1 MCRFVFEM
9 KRFIWIVVIS
19 FLSLWLLFLVEKKIK
34 QRWIV
39 GKTLTSEHWQQRTQ
53 QIKNIPQGKYKVVFL
68 GNSLTELF
76 FLDDYFADST
86 FLNCG
91 IVGDFTEG
99 LTKRIDDVARL
110 KPEKLFIEIG
120 INDIIEKIEL
130 DDICDNYR
138 EVIKKMQA
146 HSPQTKIYIQSNLP
160 VIINRPSF
168 LTDDKDVN
176 NRILKQ
182 NENLK
187 KIAKE
192 FNLTY
197 IDIHTAFVKHPNFN
211 ELFVPDGVHLTP
223 TAYTVWKNTIMTYL
237 Y

>member
-1 MCRFVFEM
+1 M
-9 KRFIWIVVIS
+9 KMRKFIWITC
-19 FLSLWLLFLVEKKIK
+19 LALLGLWLLFLCGKKLK

-39 GKTLTSEHWQQRTQ
+39 EKTLNSEHWQQRDQ
-53 QIKNIPQGKYKVVFL
+53 EIKNIPTGKYKVVFL

-76 FLDDYFADST
+76 YLDTYFADST
-86 FLNCG
+86 LLNCG
-91 IVGDFTEG
+91 IVGDFSEG
-99 LTKRIDDVARL
+99 LVKRIDNIAKL

-120 INDIIEKIEL
+120 INDMIEKIAL
-130 DDICDNYR
+130 DDICANYR

-146 HSPQTKIYIQSNLP
+146 QSPQTKIYIQSNLP

-197 IDIHTAFVKHPNFN
+197 IDIYSAFIKHPNLN

-223 TAYTVWKNTIMTYL
+223 TAYTIWKNTIMPYL